1 MTMTRTLTL
10 LATLVGIA
18 ACASGRTPGYL
29 QAFNANLRPVLP
41 VNYDQPPVVKR
52 STPIAYP
59 GVRLQEGEEGH
70 AKMAFTIDE
79 KGRVRDYEVIETSH
93 PAFAGYL
100 QMRLNQW
107 RFEPAKKQGKP
118 VAQRFSQ
125 RFNFKIGDSSDTTR
139 DTRSRRPARERQGD
153 GPQLVD
159 PVDDQEPER

>member
-1 MTMTRTLTL
+1 MTSPPQTSTIVRLLL
-10 LATLVGIA
+10 LAAAAILV
-18 ACASGRTPGYL
+18 ACASGRTPAYL
-29 QAFNANLRPVLP
+29 LAFKANLRPVLP

-79 KGRVRDYEVIETSH
+79 TGRVGQYEVIEASH

-100 QMRLNQW
+100 QHRLNQW

-125 RFNFKIGDSSDTTR
+125 RFDFKIGRSSSSSAR
-139 DTRSRRPARERQGD
+139 ARQAAPARESD
-153 GPQLVD
+153 GPRLVD
-159 PVDDQEPER
+159 PVDD